1 MAIQRKRID
10 ITSADSQCPRQRYSV
25 SYPEFSIALWIG
37 SLIRRQ
43 AFCAIWILII
53 NSLSSRGSLQPI
65 TQDPSGDADQ
75 IECVFPHA
83 FIHYENKLRTKQF
96 LELCGSVIHG
106 IDKELMALAVDQ
118 YHDIVASAAEIA
130 TIAHHRDAL
139 PKDSLKEKR
148 NQMIEMLRRS
158 SEQEELALQYIQK
171 AAASIQK

>member
-1 MAIQRKRID
+1 M
-10 ITSADSQCPRQRYSV
+10 
-25 SYPEFSIALWIG
+25 
-37 SLIRRQ
+37 
-43 AFCAIWILII
+43 
-53 NSLSSRGSLQPI
+53 
-65 TQDPSGDADQ
+65 
-75 IECVFPHA
+75 
-83 FIHYENKLRTKQF
+83 RTKQF

-130 TIAHHRDAL
+130 TITHHRDAL